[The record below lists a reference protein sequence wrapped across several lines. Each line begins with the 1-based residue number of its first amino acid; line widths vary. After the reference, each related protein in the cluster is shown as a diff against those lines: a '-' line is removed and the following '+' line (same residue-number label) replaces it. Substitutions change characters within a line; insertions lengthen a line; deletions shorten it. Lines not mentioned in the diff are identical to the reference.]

1 MLTFLNKR
9 VTKDWRNWSFFNCSI
24 VLMIFRSFQMH
35 IVTLLIYIFTLNTI
49 VVNVLRFSDDGMEI
63 KVIPLPS
70 RMSAN
75 KELYNE
81 TTIQLTPSVTSHM
94 NSSIPAT
101 KTQAPISKSLLFFS
115 PVIHDGTTTDL
126 AVSLTSQNHSIFFYN
141 RKGALPAYTGLR
153 SVTLSEEQYLQLSG
167 TNNKSRIIFA
177 SPDLCK
183 KSKLFAYNMKY
194 VNELWSTFQH
204 NSLFKRVDAI
214 ICMFYPSECQ
224 NYLVFNKTVI
234 FMPAHRFL
242 IKRCPLDDSKS
253 LMKWMFNQPKAPVIV
268 MAAGKYD
275 AEYINYYSGKNVD
288 YIYASTVLMYS
299 PPTTYS
305 PKYNE
310 YLYAPFK
317 ANPFYNHFKTLISET
332 CKSSNYHCPVVHIRE
347 KIKRKFTY
355 SDINSFKAVV
365 VFPYAVL
372 SYYLAD
378 LITAAIPMFVPS
390 PSFIVQNK
398 ISYDMKARDP
408 SYCGNRFQE
417 PPKHPNSKHSYSPE
431 DYSKQATEYWL
442 QFASYYTPCSIVFNN
457 IPHLVQLMKS
467 TNYSHVYE
475 CNLEYRKHII
485 NHNKAQWNK
494 LFQRIEVNRVMPNS
508 LSQSLKWFGETS
520 FY

>member
-1 MLTFLNKR
+1 M
-9 VTKDWRNWSFFNCSI
+9 W
-24 VLMIFRSFQMH
+24 
-35 IVTLLIYIFTLNTI
+35 
-49 VVNVLRFSDDGMEI
+49 
-63 KVIPLPS
+63 
-70 RMSAN
+70 
-75 KELYNE
+75 
-81 TTIQLTPSVTSHM
+81 TTSMRL
-94 NSSIPAT
+94 
-101 KTQAPISKSLLFFS
+101 
-115 PVIHDGTTTDL
+115 
-126 AVSLTSQNHSIFFYN
+126 
-141 RKGALPAYTGLR
+141 
-153 SVTLSEEQYLQLSG
+153 
-167 TNNKSRIIFA
+167 
-177 SPDLCK
+177 
-183 KSKLFAYNMKY
+183 
-194 VNELWSTFQH
+194 
-204 NSLFKRVDAI
+204 
-214 ICMFYPSECQ
+214 
-224 NYLVFNKTVI
+224 
-234 FMPAHRFL
+234 
-242 IKRCPLDDSKS
+242 
-253 LMKWMFNQPKAPVIV
+253 
-268 MAAGKYD
+268 
-275 AEYINYYSGKNVD
+275 
-288 YIYASTVLMYS
+288 LMYS

-317 ANPFYNHFKTLISET
+317 RNPFYKHFRTMISQT
-332 CKSSNYHCPVVHIRE
+332 CESANYHCPVVHIRE

-390 PSFIVQNK
+390 PSFTVQNK

-431 DYSKQATEYWL
+431 DYSKEATEYWL